1 MSSSFKSNLVVF
13 VLFCAFIITFIFSK
27 HFIVNENLFI
37 FKWHYIVSF
46 TIGILFLK
54 SSFKENSEFNKKFKN
69 KYIQSFILRVIM
81 ITGIPFVILF
91 YIEKALFFPLHLIFK
106 NKEIIEKNVV
116 IINKEIMG
124 KSKLKFLE
132 INRADNLTF
141 PIKLGKFTKAY
152 DDLNIG
158 DEITLRGEKSI
169 FGFSVEEVSYK
180 NKNN

>member
-1 MSSSFKSNLVVF
+1 VSSSNKSKIVFFALV
-13 VLFCAFIITFIFSK
+13 CTFIITFIFSK

-46 TIGILFLK
+46 TIGILFFK
-54 SSFKENSEFNKKFKN
+54 GSFKENGEFNKRLKN

-106 NKEIIEKNVV
+106 NNEIIEKNVI

-124 KSKLKFLE
+124 RSKLKFLV
-132 INRADNLTF
+132 INKADNLTF

-158 DEITLRGEKSI
+158 DEITLKGEKSI
-169 FGFSVEEVSYK
+169 FGFSVEVISYK
-180 NKNN
+180 NN